1 MFREDISQPIHQEQ
15 KERPSPGSVAEKAEY
30 QKNQDSEKMRRWRGW
45 RAMMEEADSTFG
57 EMFGYTRFQKA
68 LAQLAQEYG
77 IEEYYADDAYIA
89 SIYYRTQL
97 DDTYPD
103 LSHDQKDIEA
113 YLRGKE
119 VLLAL
124 ANRNGIHVYEE
135 QQESG
140 YQSFDTTLPSE
151 KINVAYRQ
159 VEIARAKAVVL
170 GLKDDVYLNI
180 GDPFEWTN
188 KNRNRVDADG
198 NPVTY
203 LVEYSPGDVSSFIGA
218 RNPQDM
224 AHTDQLN
231 RATDPD
237 NEYDIWSN
245 RGSMKAIKDYLL
257 ERKED
262 GHTFAAADAEWLMAL
277 DAPLQRASDLHQEL
291 SHQTHVGDYL
301 TSDGLES
308 GGRMK
313 DLQELQALLAEITS
327 INQERHTA
335 WQAMGK
341 DSKRPAYDT
350 SGGLSPIDLLSHLI
364 EVDIDN
370 LRSVARGL
378 EATMVEMPGLL
389 HQWFEDLA
397 DAHMK
402 FEQDRMT
409 AEVDPY
415 DLDVYTNK
423 WVESVRK
430 FVPDYH
436 EGKKGD
442 LAAYEGKMAN
452 ILRDFFLSNGFSVI
466 RNIDPDLFRKINT
479 ELTETI
485 LLKNPHTPKTD
496 KAVLLEEVFPNTSLP
511 DNCIDRATAC
521 WSVSRQAMTV
531 MTDAE
536 RAEIFAEFDRILK
549 PGGRATIYPMDYW
562 SDQKNPHLSK
572 EQIEQILEVYKRSTQ
587 SNLDYEL
594 KYAPGKFRE
603 HLVLILKKP
612 S

>member
-1 MFREDISQPIHQEQ
+1 MFRENISQPVQ
-15 KERPSPGSVAEKAEY
+15 KEINVEKQPGSVAEKVEY
-30 QKNQDSEKMRRWRGW
+30 QNARDSEKMRRWRGW
-45 RAMMEEADSTFG
+45 RAMMDEGNSTFG

-68 LAQLAQEYG
+68 LAELALEYG
-77 IEEYYADDAYIA
+77 IEEYYADDAHIA

-97 DDTYPD
+97 DETHPD

-119 VLLAL
+119 VLLEI
-124 ANRNGIHVYEE
+124 ANRNGMLIYE
-135 QQESG
+135 QRQESG

-159 VEIARAKAVVL
+159 VEIARAKKVVL
-170 GLKDDVYLNI
+170 GKRDDVYLNI

-188 KNRNRVDADG
+188 KNRDRVDANG

-203 LVEYSPGDVSSFIGA
+203 LVEYSPGDTSSFIGA
-218 RNPQDM
+218 RNPEDM
-224 AHTDQLN
+224 VHTDQLN

-237 NEYDIWSN
+237 NEYDIWSG
-245 RGSMKAIKDYLL
+245 RGSMNAIKDFLL
-257 ERKED
+257 SLKED
-262 GHTFAAADAEWLMAL
+262 GHTFAAADVEWLIAL
-277 DAPLQRASDLHQEL
+277 DAPLQRVSDLHQEL
-291 SHQTHVGDYL
+291 SHQTQVGDYL
-301 TSDGLES
+301 ASDGLKS
-308 GGRMK
+308 GGRMQ
-313 DLQELQALLAEITS
+313 DLQELQDLLAEITS
-327 INQERHTA
+327 INQDRHTA
-335 WQAMGK
+335 WIAMGK

-350 SGGLSPIDLLSHLI
+350 SEGLSPIDLLAHLI
-364 EVDIDN
+364 EIDIDN

-378 EATMVEMPGLL
+378 EATMIEMPGLL

-402 FEQDRMT
+402 YEQDRMT
-409 AEVDPY
+409 AKVDPY

-423 WVESVRK
+423 WMESVKK

-436 EGKKGD
+436 EVKKGD
-442 LAAYEGKMAN
+442 LTAYEGKMAD

-466 RNIDPDLFRKINT
+466 RYIDPTLFSKINT

-485 LLKNPHTPKTD
+485 LVKNPHTPKTD

-531 MTDAE
+531 MTDEE
-536 RAEIFAEFDRILK
+536 RAEILAEFDRILK

-562 SDQKNPHLSK
+562 YDYKNPQLSEEK
-572 EQIEQILEVYKRSTQ
+572 INLMLEEYKRSNQ

-594 KYAPGKFRE
+594 RYAAGKFRE
-603 HLVLILKKP
+603 HLVLILKK
-612 S
+612 SV